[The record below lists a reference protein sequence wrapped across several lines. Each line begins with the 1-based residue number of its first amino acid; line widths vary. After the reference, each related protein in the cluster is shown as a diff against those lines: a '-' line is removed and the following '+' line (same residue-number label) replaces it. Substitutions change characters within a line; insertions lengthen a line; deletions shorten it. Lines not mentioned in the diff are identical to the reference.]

1 MLPLGWT
8 AVLIVLLRF
17 FVVTQFAGGRDWH
30 PHLLLLLLVP
40 FLAWV
45 PTDVENM
52 VALVDYYQTFL
63 STVLAGCLVACLVPL
78 KQKPLQVE

>member
-8 AVLIVLLRF
+8 AVPIVLLRF
-17 FVVTQFAGGRDWH
+17 LVMTQFAGGRDWH

-40 FLAWV
+40 FLARAL
-45 PTDVENM
+45 TGVENM
-52 VALVDYYQTFL
+52 VALVDYPRTFL
-63 STVLAGCLVACLVPL
+63 WTVPAGCLVACLVPL